1 MSHFLILYVSE
12 IGVPLYLTIL
22 LLTNPVSLMS
32 EIRMT
37 LSPEDAFSEELSN
50 AYPPII
56 SDRNPNLHH
65 SHPSGISN
73 GISSSIHFISPV
85 TMNFS

>member
-1 MSHFLILYVSE
+1 
-12 IGVPLYLTIL
+12 
-22 LLTNPVSLMS
+22 
-32 EIRMT
+32 MT
-37 LSPEDAFSEELSN
+37 LSPEDALSEELSN

-85 TMNFS
+85 ARNFS